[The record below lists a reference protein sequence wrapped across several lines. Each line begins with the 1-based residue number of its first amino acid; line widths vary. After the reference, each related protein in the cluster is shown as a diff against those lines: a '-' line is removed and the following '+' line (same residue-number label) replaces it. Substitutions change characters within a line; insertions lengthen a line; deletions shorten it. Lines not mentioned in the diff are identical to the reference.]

1 MQHAG
6 FFTRLVVATLWP
18 FAVGGLAAGGSR
30 AAFGAGGST
39 LALLLSYCVF
49 PSTYRRPRP
58 ATRVERERA
67 RDA

>member
-49 PSTYRRPRP
+49 PSTSMP
-58 ATRVERERA
+58 ASRDALRERERA